1 VEFKFTEEQEMT
13 RNMVRDFAE
22 NEIAPHVSEWDKKH
36 EFPHDIVKKLGELGL
51 MGIVFPPEYGGAGLS
66 YIDYVIVLEELSR
79 IDPSIGLTV
88 AAHISLCSN
97 HIYIAGTEEQKKKY
111 LTPLASGEKIGAWGL
126 TEPGAG
132 SDAAGTKT
140 TAILK
145 GNEWIL
151 NGSKQFIT
159 NGSVGDI
166 AIIMASTTKEKR
178 AKGISAFIVEKDT
191 PGFRPG
197 KKEDKMGLRAT
208 DTCELIL
215 EDCHIPKENLLGEL
229 DRGFVDSLRIL
240 DGGRISIAAFSLG
253 IAQGAY
259 EAALK
264 YSKEREQFDQLI
276 CEFQAIQWMLAD
288 MATEIEA
295 ARLLTF
301 KAAYLAD
308 QKKRVT
314 KESAMAKLY
323 ASEVAVRAAEKCVQI
338 HGGYGFITDYP
349 AEKFYRDAKLAT
361 IGEGTSEIQRFIIAR
376 NILK

>member
-51 MGIVFPPEYGGAGLS
+51 LGIVFPPEYGGAGLS
-66 YIDYVIVLEELSR
+66 YIDYVIILEELSR

-88 AAHISLCSN
+88 AAHVSLCSN

-111 LTPLASGEKIGAWGL
+111 LTPLASGKKIGAWGL

-140 TAILK
+140 TAIIK
-145 GNEWIL
+145 GDEWIL
-151 NGSKQFIT
+151 NGTKQFIT

-208 DTCELIL
+208 DTSELIL

-229 DRGFVDSLRIL
+229 DRGFIDALRIL

-253 IAQGAY
+253 TAQGAY
-259 EAALK
+259 EAALN

>member
-1 VEFKFTEEQEMT
+1 MEFKFTEEQEMT

-88 AAHISLCSN
+88 AAHVSLCSN
-97 HIYIAGTEEQKKKY
+97 HIYLAGTEEQKKKY

-140 TAILK
+140 TAVLK
-145 GNEWIL
+145 GDEWIL
-151 NGSKQFIT
+151 NGTKQFIT

-178 AKGISAFIVEKDT
+178 AKGISAFIVEKGT
-191 PGFRPG
+191 PGFHPG

-215 EDCHIPKENLLGEL
+215 EDCHIPKENLLGEM
-229 DRGFVDSLRIL
+229 DRGFVDSLRVL

-259 EAALK
+259 EAALN

-288 MATEIEA
+288 LATEIEA

-361 IGEGTSEIQRFIIAR
+361 NGEGTSEIQRYIIAR

>member
-1 VEFKFTEEQEMT
+1 VEFKYTEEQEMT
-13 RNMVRDFAE
+13 RNMVREFAE
-22 NEIAPHVSEWDKKH
+22 NEISPHVSEWDKKH
-36 EFPHDIVKKLGELGL
+36 EFPYDIVKKLGELGL
-51 MGIVFPPEYGGAGLS
+51 LGVIFPPEYGGAGLS

-111 LTPLASGEKIGAWGL
+111 LTPLTSGEKIGAWGL
-126 TEPGAG
+126 TEPAAG

-140 TAILK
+140 TAVLK

-151 NGSKQFIT
+151 NGTKQFIT
-159 NGSVGDI
+159 NGTIGDI

-178 AKGISAFIVEKDT
+178 AKGISAFIVEKGT
-191 PGFRPG
+191 PGFRSG
-197 KKEDKMGLRAT
+197 KKEDKLGLRAT
-208 DTCELIL
+208 DTSELIL

-229 DRGFVDSLRIL
+229 DRGFIDALRVL
-240 DGGRISIAAFSLG
+240 DGGRISIAAFALG
-253 IAQGAY
+253 TAQGAY

-323 ASEVAVRAAEKCVQI
+323 ASEVAVRTAEKCVQI
-338 HGGYGFITDYP
+338 HGGYGYTTDYP

-361 IGEGTSEIQRFIIAR
+361 IGEGTSEIQRLIIAR
-376 NILK
+376 SILA

>member
-1 VEFKFTEEQEMT
+1 VEFKYTEEQEMT
-13 RNMVRDFAE
+13 RNMVREFAE

-51 MGIVFPPEYGGAGLS
+51 LGIVFPPEYGGAGLS

-97 HIYIAGTEEQKKKY
+97 HIYLAGTEEQKKRY
-111 LTPLASGEKIGAWGL
+111 LTPLTSGEKIGAWGL
-126 TEPGAG
+126 TEPAAG

-140 TAILK
+140 TAVLK
-145 GNEWIL
+145 GNEWVL
-151 NGSKQFIT
+151 NGTKQFIT
-159 NGSVGDI
+159 NGTIGDI

-178 AKGISAFIVEKDT
+178 AKGISAFIVEKGT
-191 PGFRPG
+191 PGFRSG
-197 KKEDKMGLRAT
+197 KKEDKLGLRAT
-208 DTCELIL
+208 DTSELIL

-229 DRGFVDSLRIL
+229 DRGFIDALRVL

-253 IAQGAY
+253 TAQGAY

-323 ASEVAVRAAEKCVQI
+323 ASEVAVRTAEKCVQI
-338 HGGYGFITDYP
+338 HGGYGYTTDYP

-361 IGEGTSEIQRFIIAR
+361 IGEGTSEIQRLIIAR
-376 NILK
+376 SILA

>member
-1 VEFKFTEEQEMT
+1 MEFKFTEEQEMT

-36 EFPHDIVKKLGELGL
+36 EFPQDIVKKLGELGL
-51 MGIVFPPEYGGAGLS
+51 LGIVFPPEYGGAGLS

-97 HIYIAGTEEQKKKY
+97 HIYLAGTEEQKKKY

-126 TEPGAG
+126 TEPAAG

-140 TAILK
+140 TAVLK
-145 GNEWIL
+145 GNEWVL
-151 NGSKQFIT
+151 NGTKQFIT
-159 NGSVGDI
+159 NGTIGDI

-178 AKGISAFIVEKDT
+178 AKGISAFIVEKGT
-191 PGFRPG
+191 PGFRSG
-197 KKEDKMGLRAT
+197 KKEDKLGLRAT
-208 DTCELIL
+208 DTSELIL

-229 DRGFVDSLRIL
+229 DRGFIDALRVL
-240 DGGRISIAAFSLG
+240 DGGRISIAAFALG
-253 IAQGAY
+253 TAQGAY

-301 KAAYLAD
+301 KAAYLAN

-323 ASEVAVRAAEKCVQI
+323 ASEVAVRTAEKCVQI
-338 HGGYGFITDYP
+338 HGGYGYTTDYP

-361 IGEGTSEIQRFIIAR
+361 IGEGTSEIQRLIIAR
-376 NILK
+376 SILA

>member
-1 VEFKFTEEQEMT
+1 LFHQSKTVYYPSVKQFIKRREKVEFKFTEEQEMT
-13 RNMVRDFAE
+13 QNMVRDFAE
-22 NEIAPHVSEWDKKH
+22 NEIAPHVSEWDKAH

-66 YIDYVIVLEELSR
+66 YIDYVIILEELSR

-88 AAHISLCSN
+88 AAHVSLCSN
-97 HIYIAGTEEQKKKY
+97 HIYIVGTEEQKKKY
-111 LTPLASGEKIGAWGL
+111 LTPLASGKKIGAWGL

-140 TAILK
+140 TAVIK
-145 GNEWIL
+145 GDEWIL
-151 NGSKQFIT
+151 NGTKQFIT

-178 AKGISAFIVEKDT
+178 AKGISAFIVEKGT

-215 EDCHIPKENLLGEL
+215 EDCHIPKENLLGEF
-229 DRGFVDSLRIL
+229 DRGFVDALRVL

-259 EAALK
+259 EAALN

-288 MATEIEA
+288 LATEIEA

-323 ASEVAVRAAEKCVQI
+323 
-338 HGGYGFITDYP
+338 H
-349 AEKFYRDAKLAT
+349 
-361 IGEGTSEIQRFIIAR
+361 
-376 NILK
+376 

>member
-1 VEFKFTEEQEMT
+1 MEFTFTEEQEMT
-13 RNMVRDFAE
+13 RKMVREFAE
-22 NEIAPHVSEWDKKH
+22 KEIAPRVQELDKKQ
-36 EFPHDIVKKLGELGL
+36 EFPHDIIKKLGELGL
-51 MGIVFPPEYGGAGLS
+51 MGVIFPPEYGGPGLS

-79 IDPSIGLTV
+79 IDPSFGLTI

-97 HIYIAGTEEQKKKY
+97 HIYIAGSEEQKQKY

-132 SDAAGTKT
+132 SDAAGTRT
-140 TAILK
+140 TAVLK
-145 GNEWIL
+145 GDNWVI
-151 NGSKQFIT
+151 NGTKLFIT

-166 AIIMASTTKEKR
+166 AIIMASTNKEKR
-178 AKGISAFIVEKDT
+178 AKGISAFIVEKGT

-197 KKEDKMGLRAT
+197 KKEDKLGLRAT
-208 DTCELIL
+208 DTSELIL
-215 EDCHIPKENLLGEL
+215 EDCRVPKENLLGEL
-229 DRGFVDSLRIL
+229 DRGFIDSLRVL

-253 IAQGAY
+253 IAKGAY

-264 YSKEREQFDQLI
+264 YSKQREQFGKLI
-276 CEFQAIQWMLAD
+276 SEFQAIQWMLAD

-323 ASEVAVRAAEKCVQI
+323 ASEVAVRAAEKSVQI
-338 HGGYGFITDYP
+338 HGGYGYTTDYP
-349 AEKFYRDAKLAT
+349 VEKFYRDAKLAT
-361 IGEGTSEIQRFIIAR
+361 IGEGTSEIQRLIIAR
-376 NILK
+376 NILT

>member
-1 VEFKFTEEQEMT
+1 MEFKFTEEQEMT

-36 EFPHDIVKKLGELGL
+36 EFPQDIVKKLGELGL
-51 MGIVFPPEYGGAGLS
+51 LGIVFPPEYGGAGLS

-79 IDPSIGLTV
+79 IDPSIALTV

-97 HIYIAGTEEQKKKY
+97 HIYLAGTEEQKKKY

-126 TEPGAG
+126 TEPAAG

-140 TAILK
+140 TAVLK
-145 GNEWIL
+145 GNEWVL
-151 NGSKQFIT
+151 NGTKQFIT
-159 NGSVGDI
+159 NGTIGDI

-178 AKGISAFIVEKDT
+178 AKGISAFIVEKGT
-191 PGFRPG
+191 PGFRSG
-197 KKEDKMGLRAT
+197 KKEDKLGLRAT
-208 DTCELIL
+208 DTSELIL

-229 DRGFVDSLRIL
+229 DRGFIDALRVL
-240 DGGRISIAAFSLG
+240 DGGRISIAAFALG
-253 IAQGAY
+253 TAQGAY

-301 KAAYLAD
+301 KAAYLAN

-323 ASEVAVRAAEKCVQI
+323 ASEVAVRTAEKCVQI
-338 HGGYGFITDYP
+338 HGGYGYTTDYP

-361 IGEGTSEIQRFIIAR
+361 IGEGTSEIQRLIIAR
-376 NILK
+376 SILA

>member
-1 VEFKFTEEQEMT
+1 MEFKYTEEQEMT
-13 RNMVRDFAE
+13 RNMVREFAE

-36 EFPHDIVKKLGELGL
+36 EFPYDIVKKLGELGL
-51 MGIVFPPEYGGAGLS
+51 LGVIFPPEYGGAGLI

-79 IDPSIGLTV
+79 IDPSIALTV

-97 HIYIAGTEEQKKKY
+97 HIYLAGTEEQKKKY

-126 TEPGAG
+126 TEPAAG

-140 TAILK
+140 TAVLK
-145 GNEWIL
+145 GNEWVL
-151 NGSKQFIT
+151 NGTKQFIT
-159 NGSVGDI
+159 NGTIGDI

-191 PGFRPG
+191 PGFRSG
-197 KKEDKMGLRAT
+197 KKEDKLGLRAT
-208 DTCELIL
+208 DTSELIL

-229 DRGFVDSLRIL
+229 DRGFIDALRVL
-240 DGGRISIAAFSLG
+240 DGGRISIAAFALG
-253 IAQGAY
+253 TAQGAY

-323 ASEVAVRAAEKCVQI
+323 ASEVAVRTAEKCVQI
-338 HGGYGFITDYP
+338 HGGYGYTTDYP

-361 IGEGTSEIQRFIIAR
+361 IGEGTSEIQRLIIAR
-376 NILK
+376 SILA

>member
-51 MGIVFPPEYGGAGLS
+51 LGVVFPPEYGGAGLS

-88 AAHISLCSN
+88 AAHVSLCSN
-97 HIYIAGTEEQKKKY
+97 HIYLAGTEEQKKKY

-140 TAILK
+140 TAVLK
-145 GNEWIL
+145 DDEWIL

-166 AIIMASTTKEKR
+166 VIIMASTTKEKR

-191 PGFRPG
+191 PGFRSG

-229 DRGFVDSLRIL
+229 DRGFVDSLRVL
-240 DGGRISIAAFSLG
+240 DGGRISIAAFALG
-253 IAQGAY
+253 TAQGAY